1 VWSRNPENVRKFAED
16 MRESAQMAGSA
27 LKICATAKEAVEGA
41 DVICAVSFAT
51 TPVIH
56 NDWVKPGAH
65 ING

>member
-1 VWSRNPENVRKFAED
+1 MK
-16 MRESAQMAGSA
+16 ESADSAGSV
-27 LKICATAKEAVEGA
+27 LKVCSTAKEAVEGA
-41 DVICAVSFAT
+41 DVICVVSFAT